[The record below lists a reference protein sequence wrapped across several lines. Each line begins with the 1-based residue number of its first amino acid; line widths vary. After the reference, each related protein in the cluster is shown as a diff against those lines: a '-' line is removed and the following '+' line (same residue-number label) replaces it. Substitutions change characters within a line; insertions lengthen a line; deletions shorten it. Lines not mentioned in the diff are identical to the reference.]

1 MNLRNIEGS
10 FSPTED
16 CKCAVAQKG
25 MVSSAFHEATMAGV
39 EMLESGGNAVDAACA
54 TAFALGVCEPQS
66 SGLGGQSMVIMH
78 VDGMTMAVDGSSRA
92 PSLAHLDRFEKGERT
107 TGYKATTVPSTVAV
121 LGHLNFRY
129 GKLPW
134 PEILKPAIRIAREGY
149 RITELQSKQQ
159 RKKIEQFLK
168 IPSKS
173 GARYFLKGINKPYNE
188 GDTFIQSD
196 LGDLL
201 EYLAAND
208 AKSFYKGRVAQQI
221 DEDMRA
227 NDGFMRAEDLALI
240 PWPIERKPLK
250 RRYRDVSIATIPPP
264 AAGRTLLLVL
274 MMLNNLPSRFLK
286 STEFE
291 TSHFLA
297 ETFRK
302 AFRQRTQRPFD
313 PNYYPQISDKVMLSR
328 EYARKLSMSIRD
340 IIDPELP
347 FLDPP
352 DVEEE
357 GETTH
362 LSVMDSDGNAV
373 GITQSIEL
381 GYGSKAAA
389 EGLGFLYNNY
399 MLAMDGSDPSHPYY
413 LRPNAIPWTSVAPAI
428 VFHKNKP
435 WIVVGSPGSERIY
448 STVSQFLVHIVDGN
462 HSMGDA
468 MMKPRLHCSVGGKV
482 SLEADRFDEGI
493 IYYLQN
499 MGYKIDKREAFSFFL
514 GAIHAVM
521 RCQSKEGFQGVAE
534 IRRDG
539 IATGV
544 S

>member
-1 MNLRNIEGS
+1 MIIHKIEDS
-10 FSPTED
+10 FNPTED
-16 CKCAVAQKG
+16 EKCAVAKKG
-25 MVSSAFHEATMAGV
+25 MVSSAFPEATMAGV
-39 EMLESGGNAVDAACA
+39 EMLENGGNAVDAACA

-66 SGLGGQSMVIMH
+66 SGIGGQSMAILH
-78 VDGMTMAVDGSSRA
+78 INGKTLAIDGSTRA
-92 PSLAHLDRFEKGERT
+92 PSLAHLDRFKKGERT

-129 GKLPW
+129 GRLPW
-134 PEILKPAIRIAREGY
+134 SEILQPAIRIARDGY

-159 RKKIEQFLK
+159 ENKIDQFLK

-173 GARYFLKGINKPYNE
+173 GARYFLKGISKQYNP
-188 GDTFIQSD
+188 GDLFIQSD

-201 EYLAAND
+201 EYLAVNG
-208 AKSFYKGRVAQQI
+208 AKFFYEGRVAQQI
-221 DEDMRA
+221 EEDMRA
-227 NDGFMRAEDLALI
+227 NDGLLRAEDLALI

-250 RRYRDVSIATIPPP
+250 RRYRDVSISTIPPP

-274 MMLNNLPSRFLK
+274 MMLNNLPPRFLK

-313 PNYYPQISDKVMLSR
+313 PNYYPQNSNKTMLSR
-328 EYARKLSMSIRD
+328 DFARKLSMSIRD

-362 LSVMDSDGNAV
+362 LSAMDNDGNAV

-381 GYGSKAAA
+381 VYGSKAAA

-399 MLAMDGSDPSHPYY
+399 MLAFDVNDASHPYY

-448 STVSQFLVHIVDGN
+448 STVSQFLVHMVDGH

-468 MMKPRLHCSVGGKV
+468 MIKPRLHCSVGGIV
-482 SLEADRFDEGI
+482 SLEADRFDDGI
-493 IYYLQN
+493 IDYLQN
-499 MGYKIDKREAFSFFL
+499 MGYKIDKREDYSFFL

-521 RCQSKEGFQGVAE
+521 RCQSMEGFQGVAE

-539 IATGV
+539 IAAGV